1 MMPYRKF
8 LQIIKIFQ
16 KFLRVKT
23 WQKPL
28 LKNKQIFVQLKNAV
42 FGCNFCSLVNKKY
55 IFCDVEGG
63 LENVC

>member
-1 MMPYRKF
+1 MMLHKKI

-16 KFLRVKT
+16 KFLGVKT
-23 WQKPL
+23 RQKPL

-42 FGCNFCSLVNKKY
+42 FGCNFYSLVNKKY
-55 IFCDVEGG
+55 IFCNIEGG